1 MHRAL
6 VYTRTAQ
13 YRHDSIPAGVAVI
26 DELGRHLGLAIDATE
41 EPGAFT
47 PQQLA
52 DCRVVV
58 FLSTSGDVLT
68 DEGRSAFGAWV
79 RDGGGFVGHACTSAS
94 TRAATRESGTSPRA
108 IFRGVL
114 SFLSRV
120 PEVWDRS

>member
-68 DEGRSAFGAWV
+68 EKAFVVNGELIEADADKFIHD
-79 RDGGGFVGHACTSAS
+79 RL
-94 TRAATRESGTSPRA
+94 AANGEITPCKQ
-108 IFRGVL
+108 
-114 SFLSRV
+114 
-120 PEVWDRS
+120 

>member
-13 YRHDSIPAGVAVI
+13 YRHDSIPAGVAAI

-68 DEGRSAFGAWV
+68 DEGRSALGDADAAYAAPHLRAHLAGALRW
-79 RDGGGFVGHACTSAS
+79 
-94 TRAATRESGTSPRA
+94 AAR
-108 IFRGVL
+108 L
-114 SFLSRV
+114 
-120 PEVWDRS
+120 D

>member
-79 RDGGGFVGHACTSAS
+79 RDGGGFVGVHL
-94 TRAATRESGTSPRA
+94 AAGTEPR
-108 IFRGVL
+108 
-114 SFLSRV
+114 
-120 PEVWDRS
+120 WDFFGELVGSLF